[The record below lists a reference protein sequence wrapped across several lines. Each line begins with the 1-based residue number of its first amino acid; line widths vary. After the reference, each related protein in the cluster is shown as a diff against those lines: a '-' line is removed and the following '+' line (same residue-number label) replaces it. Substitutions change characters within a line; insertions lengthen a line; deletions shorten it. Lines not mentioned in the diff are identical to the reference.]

1 MARGKRPVPAIPPQR
16 AKRRLSPRGRQRLG
30 EFVANSLMGAAALL
44 GSTMIVPGVLR
55 EIAPPEELFLGGLTA
70 FTACVAAALLIRY
83 ITEEHEGEKT

>member
-1 MARGKRPVPAIPPQR
+1 
-16 AKRRLSPRGRQRLG
+16 
-30 EFVANSLMGAAALL
+30 MGAAALR